1 MKRAV
6 VAAASALAIVFAGSA
21 ASGVSTSEQPAPK
34 TPDTVSVVEDG
45 VRKAPAPLSDRG
57 ESALRK
63 AGLLRT
69 RKGDRTRVAG
79 PPAPASETA
88 TPASA
93 EEPASTS
100 AG

>member
-6 VAAASALAIVFAGSA
+6 VAAASALAVIFAGSA

-34 TPDTVSVVEDG
+34 TPDAVSVVEDS

-69 RKGDRTRVAG
+69 RKGDRARVAN
-79 PPAPASETA
+79 PPAPAAEDA
-88 TPASA
+88 RPASA
-93 EEPASTS
+93 EPAATS
-100 AG
+100 

>member
-21 ASGVSTSEQPAPK
+21 ASGVSTSDQPAPK
-34 TPDTVSVVEDG
+34 APDAVSVVEDS

-63 AGLLRT
+63 AGLLRS
-69 RKGDRTRVAG
+69 RKGDRATRVAG
-79 PPAPASETA
+79 PPAPTSETA

-93 EEPASTS
+93 EEPPATP
-100 AG
+100 A